1 MEENENE
8 ENVPKNDEA
17 PPVLMESNKINN
29 FRDNNANLNNNMNN
43 INLNSSNFNLLPY
56 NINNNSKI
64 NENKQF
70 QINNDKNIKSQI
82 PLVNMNNPF
91 PNNYQ
96 PYLIKNPIYPS
107 YNMMYFN
114 YFNQLQKNKINSNNN
129 ININQMPNKINQNSN
144 DANPNLNDLK
154 IDIEPEVLNLLSKEN
169 LIDIILYIRYF
180 CQLKVDSK
188 FYRINHK
195 LFRLKKDKINGKG
208 FLFYVK
214 KRQLIEKLNLKDSN
228 FFNNYENKIND
239 NNSDSSDDS
248 NENEN
253 GNIIK
258 DQDFNNINLFGNP
271 QYQSNYLK
279 RYFYCEVHEKV
290 YFDTDKKLH
299 YAKHFKCPKCNLEFM
314 SKKKLRT
321 HNRIE
326 HLEKEQ
332 NKSNSININNN
343 SEKIEPLKNNNFN
356 DIKNEEKIKCSD
368 CNLFFN
374 SVELM
379 SSHYYEI
386 HEKHKISKNIK
397 KEKEK
402 IAEEKK
408 RLEELKRQE
417 EEKKR
422 KEELKRQEEEKKR
435 LEELKRQEEEKKRLE
450 ELKRQEEEK
459 KRLEELKRQEEEKKK
474 LEEMKKKDEI
484 KKVQIL
490 KSKEKNSKNNQY
502 YYTCYLD
509 KKEFYN
515 EKSYVKHFI
524 QFHKDDFPFY
534 CDICR
539 RGFWSYNSI
548 EDHSRAK
555 GHYK

>member
-43 INLNSSNFNLLPY
+43 ININATNFNLLPH

-82 PLVNMNNPF
+82 PLVNLNNPI
-91 PNNYQ
+91 PNNFQ

-114 YFNQLQKNKINSNNN
+114 YFNQLQKNKINNSNN
-129 ININQMPNKINQNSN
+129 INMNQMPNKINQNSN
-144 DANPNLNDLK
+144 DANSDLNDLK
-154 IDIEPEVLNLLSKEN
+154 IDIEPEVLNLLSKDN
-169 LIDIILYIRYF
+169 LIDIILYIRDF
-180 CQLKVDSK
+180 CQLKIETK
-188 FYRINHK
+188 FYHIYHK
-195 LFRLKKDKINGKG
+195 LFRLKKNRINGNG
-208 FLFYVK
+208 FLFFIK
-214 KRQLIEKLNLKDSN
+214 RRQLIELLNQKN
-228 FFNNYENKIND
+228 PNYVNNNDNRIND

-271 QYQSNYLK
+271 KCQSNYLK
-279 RYFYCEVHEKV
+279 RYFYCEIHEKV

-299 YAKHFKCPKCNLEFM
+299 YAKHFKCPKCNLEFI

-368 CNLFFN
+368 CNLYFN

-386 HEKHKISKNIK
+386 HEKHKISENIK

-402 IAEEKK
+402 I
-408 RLEELKRQE
+408 
-417 EEKKR
+417 
-422 KEELKRQEEEKKR
+422 
-435 LEELKRQEEEKKRLE
+435 EEEKKRLE

-474 LEEMKKKDEI
+474 LEEIKKKDEI

-490 KSKEKNSKNNQY
+490 KAKEKSSKNNQY